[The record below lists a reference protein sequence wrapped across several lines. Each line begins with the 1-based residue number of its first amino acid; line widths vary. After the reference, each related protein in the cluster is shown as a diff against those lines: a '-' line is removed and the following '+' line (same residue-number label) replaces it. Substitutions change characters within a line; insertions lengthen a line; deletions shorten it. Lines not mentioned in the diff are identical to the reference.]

1 MSRHQSMIS
10 DSSRQLIAG
19 ADRCVVAL
27 SGGLD
32 SVVLLDLLT
41 KLEPASLV
49 AIHVDH
55 QLFPESSAV
64 AAFCVELTGRYSIP
78 IDVVAVTVSSEGSLE
93 ARARE
98 ARYAVFGRL
107 LKAGDLLLQAHHADD
122 QVETILLDVFRGGR
136 HHGLR
141 GMPVSRK
148 LGEAQ
153 LHRPLLDVT
162 RSDIAQYATEH
173 HLKWCE
179 DPSNRD
185 ETIDRNYLRHS
196 VLPLIKERFPGAAA
210 ALLQGAIR
218 DERLQ
223 IQRLNEASASLQT
236 NGGMPD
242 NLALLDLR
250 QWDAEA
256 IKAKL
261 DAWLIGL
268 SLPLLTSGCSNE
280 LTQRVLAGSL
290 IDITIGKLMFRE
302 HQSRLYVLR
311 CLPEN
316 EAAALLSDALLS
328 DALLSNALLSNA
340 LLLGE
345 GALQLSGGI
354 LENSLVKGKGL
365 PADIEYQVV
374 NRRGGERLKQGVRRS
389 LKNVFQEIGV
399 PVWLRGRIPLIYVG
413 DELVAV
419 AGLSDWGIPMQIADD
434 WQVPATVSG
443 CVLQA
448 SFKDRIGSLE
458 TAES

>member
-1 MSRHQSMIS
+1 MIS

-19 ADRCVVAL
+19 ADRCVLAL
-27 SGGLD
+27 SGGVD

-41 KLEPASLV
+41 RLQPASLI

-64 AAFCVELTGRYSIP
+64 AAFCIELAGRYGIP
-78 IDVVAVTVSSEGSLE
+78 VNVEQVTVSSAGSQE

-98 ARYAVFGRL
+98 ARYAGFGRL

-141 GMPVSRK
+141 GMPASRK

-162 RSDIAQYATEH
+162 RSDIVQYAAEH
-173 HLKWCE
+173 DLKWCE

-185 ETIDRNYLRHS
+185 ETIDRNYLRHT
-196 VLPLIKERFPGAAA
+196 VLPLIKERFPGAAS

-218 DERLQ
+218 DGRLQ
-223 IQRLNEASASLQT
+223 TQRLNENAVSLQA

-242 NLALLDLR
+242 NLALPNLR
-250 QWDAEA
+250 QWDAQV
-256 IKAKL
+256 IKDKL

-268 SLPLLTSGCSNE
+268 SLPLLTRGCSNE

-290 IDITIGKLMFRE
+290 IDITVGKLMFRE

-316 EAAALLSDALLS
+316 ESG
-328 DALLSNALLSNA
+328 A
-340 LLLGE
+340 LLLRE
-345 GALQLSGGI
+345 DDVQLSGGI
-354 LENSLVKGKGL
+354 LDNSLVKGSGL
-365 PADIEYQVV
+365 PADIEYKVV
-374 NRRGGERLKQGVRRS
+374 TRRGG
-389 LKNVFQEIGV
+389 
-399 PVWLRGRIPLIYVG
+399 
-413 DELVAV
+413 
-419 AGLSDWGIPMQIADD
+419 
-434 WQVPATVSG
+434 
-443 CVLQA
+443 
-448 SFKDRIGSLE
+448 
-458 TAES
+458 